1 MSQLPGSIGLTG
13 VKNARELGGIP
24 AAGGKQVRKGLLL
37 RTGALW
43 EATEEDR
50 RILAQDYHL
59 AWVADFRTLKEAG
72 ARPDPAF
79 RGTSFYHLLVLDENG
94 GGMSQAARSVAEHD
108 RSDFNALL
116 LAMAR
121 SGTFSNR
128 SYCEMFFT
136 AWGLEA
142 YRAFLD
148 LALKNDG
155 EHALLFHCTAGKD
168 RTGIAAALLLSALGA
183 DREAIL
189 EDFLLTNRYLA
200 HELAQA
206 EAYARQNC
214 PGDAEALMPAIQA
227 TAGVDRQNLALL
239 LEEIDQR
246 FGSMDAFLTGPM
258 GLNNRK
264 LERLQGIYLE

>member
-1 MSQLPGSIGLTG
+1 MSQLPGFIGLAG

-24 AAGGKQVRKGLLL
+24 AAGGKTVRKGLLL
-37 RTGALW
+37 RTGALCG
-43 EATEEDR
+43 ATEEDR
-50 RILAQDYHL
+50 RILAQDYRL
-59 AWVADFRTLKEAG
+59 AWVADFRTLKEAN

-79 RGTSFYHLLVLDENG
+79 RGASFYHLLVLDENA
-94 GGMSQAARSVAEHD
+94 GGMSRAARSVAEHG
-108 RSDFNALL
+108 RKDFNAMLL
-116 LAMAR
+116 SMAR
-121 SGTFSNR
+121 AGTFSDK
-128 SYCEMFFT
+128 SYCELFFT

-168 RTGIAAALLLSALGA
+168 RTGIGAALLLSALGA
-183 DREAIL
+183 DREAIM

-200 HELAQA
+200 HEIAQV
-206 EAYARQNC
+206 EEYVRQHC
-214 PGDAEALMPAIQA
+214 PHEAEALLPAVRA

-246 FGSMDAFLTGPM
+246 FGTMDAFLAGPM
-258 GLNNRK
+258 GFNGRK
-264 LERLQGIYLE
+264 LERLRAIYLE

>member
-1 MSQLPGSIGLTG
+1 MSQLPGFIGLTG

-24 AAGGKQVRKGLLL
+24 AAGGKAVRKGLLL

-43 EATEEDR
+43 QATEEDR
-50 RILAQDYHL
+50 RILAQDYRL
-59 AWVADFRTLKEAG
+59 AWVADFRTLKEVTAH
-72 ARPDPAF
+72 PDPAF
-79 RGTSFYHLLVLDENG
+79 RGASFYHLLVLDENG
-94 GGMSQAARSVAEHD
+94 GGMSQAARSVAEHG

-116 LAMAR
+116 LAMVRA
-121 SGTFSNR
+121 GTFSSR
-128 SYCEMFFT
+128 SYCELFFT

-168 RTGIAAALLLSALGA
+168 RTGIGAALILSALGA
-183 DREAIL
+183 DRDAIM

-200 HELAQA
+200 HEIAQM
-206 EAYARQNC
+206 EEYVRQHC
-214 PGDAEALMPAIQA
+214 PREAEALLPAVRA
-227 TAGVDRQNLALL
+227 TAGVDRQNLELL

-258 GLNNRK
+258 GFNSRK
-264 LERLQGIYLE
+264 LERLRSIYLE

>member
-1 MSQLPGSIGLTG
+1 MSQLPGFIGLAG

-24 AAGGKQVRKGLLL
+24 AAGGKTVRKGLLL
-37 RTGALW
+37 RTGALCG
-43 EATEEDR
+43 ATEEDR
-50 RILAQDYHL
+50 RILAQDYRL
-59 AWVADFRTLKEAG
+59 AWVADFRTLKEAN

-79 RGTSFYHLLVLDENG
+79 RGASFYHLLVLDENG
-94 GGMSQAARSVAEHD
+94 GGMSQAARSVAEHG
-108 RSDFNALL
+108 RKDFNAMLL
-116 LAMAR
+116 SMAR
-121 SGTFSNR
+121 AGTFSNR
-128 SYCEMFFT
+128 SYCELFFT

-168 RTGIAAALLLSALGA
+168 RTGIGAALLLSALGA
-183 DREAIL
+183 DREAIM

-200 HELAQA
+200 HEIAQV
-206 EAYARQNC
+206 EEYVRQHC
-214 PGDAEALMPAIQA
+214 PHEAEALMPAVRA

-246 FGSMDAFLTGPM
+246 FGTMDAFLAGPM
-258 GLNNRK
+258 GFNSRK
-264 LERLQGIYLE
+264 LERLRAIYLE

>member
-24 AAGGKQVRKGLLL
+24 AAGGKKVRKGLLL
-37 RTGALW
+37 RTGALCD
-43 EATEEDR
+43 ATEEDR
-50 RILAQDYHL
+50 RILAQDYRL
-59 AWVADFRTLKEAG
+59 AWVADFRTLKEAN

-79 RGTSFYHLLVLDENG
+79 RGASFYHLLVLDENG
-94 GGMSQAARSVAEHD
+94 GGMSRAARSVAEHG
-108 RSDFNALL
+108 RKDFNAMLL
-116 LAMAR
+116 SMAK
-121 SGTFSNR
+121 SGTFSDK
-128 SYCEMFFT
+128 SYCELFFT

-168 RTGIAAALLLSALGA
+168 RTGIGAALLLSALGA
-183 DREAIL
+183 DREAIM

-200 HELAQA
+200 HEIAQV
-206 EAYARQNC
+206 EEYVRQHC
-214 PGDAEALMPAIQA
+214 PHEAEALMPAVRA

-246 FGSMDAFLTGPM
+246 FGTMDAFLAGPM
-258 GLNNRK
+258 GFNGRK
-264 LERLQGIYLE
+264 LERLRAIYLE

>member
-24 AAGGKQVRKGLLL
+24 AAGGKKVRKGLLL
-37 RTGALW
+37 RTGALCD
-43 EATEEDR
+43 ATEEDR
-50 RILAQDYHL
+50 RILAQDYRL
-59 AWVADFRTLKEAG
+59 AWVADFRTLKEAN

-79 RGTSFYHLLVLDENG
+79 RGASFYHLLVLDENG
-94 GGMSQAARSVAEHD
+94 GGMSRAARSVAEHD
-108 RSDFNALL
+108 RSDFAALL
-116 LAMAR
+116 VEMAR
-121 SGTFSNR
+121 AGTFSDK
-128 SYCEMFFT
+128 SYCELLFT
-136 AWGLEA
+136 AWGMEA

-168 RTGIAAALLLSALGA
+168 RTGIGAALLLSALGA
-183 DREAIL
+183 DREAIM

-200 HELAQA
+200 HEIAQV
-206 EAYARQNC
+206 EEYVRQHC
-214 PGDAEALMPAIQA
+214 PHEAEALMPAVRA

-246 FGSMDAFLTGPM
+246 FGTMDAFLAGPM
-258 GLNNRK
+258 GFNGRK
-264 LERLQGIYLE
+264 LERLRAIYLE

>member
-1 MSQLPGSIGLTG
+1 MSQLPGFIGLAG

-24 AAGGKQVRKGLLL
+24 AAGGKTVRKGLLL
-37 RTGALW
+37 RTGALCD
-43 EATEEDR
+43 ATEEDR
-50 RILAQDYHL
+50 RILAQDYRL
-59 AWVADFRTLKEAG
+59 AWVADFRTLKEAN

-79 RGTSFYHLLVLDENG
+79 RGASFYHLLVLDENG
-94 GGMSQAARSVAEHD
+94 GGMSQAARSVAEHG
-108 RSDFNALL
+108 RKDFNAMLL
-116 LAMAR
+116 SMAR
-121 SGTFSNR
+121 AGTFSNR
-128 SYCEMFFT
+128 SYCELFFT

-168 RTGIAAALLLSALGA
+168 RTGIGAALLLSALGA
-183 DREAIL
+183 DREAIM

-200 HELAQA
+200 HEIAQV
-206 EAYARQNC
+206 EEYVRQHC
-214 PGDAEALMPAIQA
+214 PHEAEALLPAVRA

-246 FGSMDAFLTGPM
+246 FGTMDAFLAGPM
-258 GLNNRK
+258 GFNGRK
-264 LERLQGIYLE
+264 LERLRAIYLE